1 MIEWVIVGIFFSF
14 WLFSKRI
21 KRPMFK
27 IVEGGDIIHT
37 AYGSLLASLSL
48 NGMYFDVTIGI
59 LMYLAYQTAGYVRK
73 KDTID
78 KDIATF
84 AGGYF
89 ATVAAKSVLGF

>member
-1 MIEWVIVGIFFSF
+1 MIEWVLTGVFFSL
-14 WLFSKRI
+14 WLLSIRV

-48 NGMYFDVTIGI
+48 NGMYFDVSIGI
-59 LMYLAYQTAGYVRK
+59 LLYLAYQTAGYVRK
-73 KDTID
+73 KDAVD

-84 AGGYF
+84 VGGYF
-89 ATVAAKSVLGF
+89 ITIAAKSAVGF